1 MRNYFE
7 NDDPIQEVGRK
18 SIFGRVKSFE
28 ESDEYNFEKEMEEYE
43 KSFSKEQNI
52 NNVNRNININ
62 HQVSTTS
69 NEFSNLIIIISIF
82 IIISPLIYMVYWAW
96 DFSNSYIEIKEL
108 PIETSLGEEDPVLED
123 EFDLQIYYKLTS
135 IEFDKA
141 GSIVAL
147 YKFDKDTVANWC
159 NFTESD
165 KRFNGLVNTFQIN
178 YDYIPNVS
186 RQKLKEGLELRKFE
200 HIKEY
205 PTGSVYAI
213 NKENGYFLF
222 VLISAENLI
231 YGSAGGKYQDVF
243 GE

>member
-7 NDDPIQEVGRK
+7 SDDPIQEVGRK

-28 ESDEYNFEKEMEEYE
+28 EDDDYKFEKEMEEYE
-43 KSFSKEQNI
+43 KSFSSEQQENEYADYK
-52 NNVNRNININ
+52 
-62 HQVSTTS
+62 TTIKS
-69 NEFSNLIIIISIF
+69 NGFLNAIKVIIFYMVLLPLILIIIGVTE
-82 IIISPLIYMVYWAW
+82 YVKV
-96 DFSNSYIEIKEL
+96 NSYVKEL
-108 PIETSLGEEDPVLED
+108 PIEKSLGEENPVLED
-123 EFDLQIYYKLTS
+123 ELDMQIYYKLTS
-135 IEFDKA
+135 VEFDKA

-159 NFTESD
+159 NFTERD
-165 KRFNGLVNTFQIN
+165 ERFNGMVNTFHIN
-178 YDYIPNVS
+178 YDYIPTVS
-186 RQKLKEGLELRKFE
+186 RQKMKEGLELRKFK

-222 VLISAENLI
+222 VLISEKDLI
-231 YGSAGGKYQDVF
+231 YGSAGGRYQDLF